1 MEFLMLFLAVSTEK
15 SKLTGYVN
23 LLESYAVANE
33 WLLDNLEGAIKKAAS
48 MDSLIKA
55 KYRID

>member
-33 WLLDNLEGAIKKAAS
+33 WLLDNLEGAIRKATS
-48 MDSLIKA
+48 LDS
-55 KYRID
+55 